1 MLQSVRARTTLV
13 ASLVVAIALA
23 FASAALLVLLRD
35 RLVAVEFSATALRSR
50 DVAALAADGEVPD
63 NLSFPG
69 DDDGFTQVVSSD
81 GRVVAATGNV
91 AGESPQSE
99 MRPQVGERS
108 NEIRSELPVGDGER
122 FAISARAVQTDD
134 GRVTVLTGASLHA
147 ADETLRSVANFLLIG
162 TPVLIALVALVTR
175 QVVNRALSPVDGI
188 QRQVTEISQMDL
200 HKRVPEPGTG
210 DEIDRLAQSMNQM
223 LDRLERSSERQSR
236 FVADAAHELRS
247 PLASART
254 TLEVSAAHPSGEAML
269 LAAINDALL
278 DHDRLEALLDDLL
291 MLARLDD
298 PSATQTMRSID
309 LRDVVATFIESR
321 TDDRLG
327 VEMSQGPVLVT
338 GSSSQLSRVL
348 TNVVDNALSHCRSAV
363 ELSLLSANGNAVII
377 VDDNGPGVP
386 VEDRDR
392 IFERFVRLDQARTAE
407 RGTGLGLAIV
417 RDTVLAHHGEVELG
431 ESPLG
436 GARVTLRLPL
446 ESRPLLTRTKT

>member
-1 MLQSVRARTTLV
+1 
-13 ASLVVAIALA
+13 
-23 FASAALLVLLRD
+23 
-35 RLVAVEFSATALRSR
+35 
-50 DVAALAADGEVPD
+50 
-63 NLSFPG
+63 
-69 DDDGFTQVVSSD
+69 
-81 GRVVAATGNV
+81 
-91 AGESPQSE
+91 
-99 MRPQVGERS
+99 
-108 NEIRSELPVGDGER
+108 
-122 FAISARAVQTDD
+122 
-134 GRVTVLTGASLHA
+134 
-147 ADETLRSVANFLLIG
+147 
-162 TPVLIALVALVTR
+162 
-175 QVVNRALSPVDGI
+175 
-188 QRQVTEISQMDL
+188 
-200 HKRVPEPGTG
+200 
-210 DEIDRLAQSMNQM
+210 
-223 LDRLERSSERQSR
+223 
-236 FVADAAHELRS
+236 
-247 PLASART
+247 
-254 TLEVSAAHPSGEAML
+254 EAML